1 MKILFAPSEAKFS
14 GGKYQKIDKKS
25 FLFEDLFE
33 KRLEFLKEYNNFLK
47 VASKEELA
55 KLFGVKK
62 DELIK
67 RYKIDIFDAP
77 IKMVIDRYDGVAY
90 DYLDMA
96 SLDDKAK
103 SYIYENLIIFS
114 NLYGPLRAKD
124 VGIVEY
130 KLKQGE
136 SVGDIK
142 PEQFYKKHFSEAL
155 DRFLEDEDI
164 LDLRAGFYNKF
175 YKPKK
180 SYTTLKF
187 IKDNK
192 VVSHWAKAYRGKVLR
207 VLAKNSISSL
217 EEFMELEIE
226 DLKIKDILIKG
237 VHKEI
242 VYEISK

>member
-14 GGKYQKIDKKS
+14 GGEYQKIDKKS

-67 RYKIDIFDAP
+67 RYKINIFDAP

-124 VGIVEY
+124 LGIVEY

-187 IKDNK
+187 IKDDK

-207 VLAKNSISSL
+207 ELAKNSISSL